1 MRKINNIHCVW
12 LTLILLTLVTYGLS
26 YLEASGR
33 VIMLVLITA
42 TFIKGVLII
51 REFMKLKGVALLWR
65 LIMYGWLTFVCGG
78 IVLAFLMA

>member
-12 LTLILLTLVTYGLS
+12 LTLILLTLVTYSLS

-42 TFIKGVLII
+42 AFIKGVLII
-51 REFMKLKGVALLWR
+51 REFMKLKGVSLLWR